1 MWKVQGRQI
10 RLFTKM
16 VSNESNVADAVVK
29 EAIEYSAWH
38 YLQCYEHAFGG
49 AKDLPEGTVVI
60 SFEILDQLPR
70 HAKVESSTFTTSTT
84 MAECVRSSLV
94 GETINAAGPD
104 GKGKA
109 THAFKFVPVD

>member
-29 EAIEYSAWH
+29 KAIEWSSWE
-38 YLQCYEHAFGG
+38 YLRCYERVFGS
-49 AKDLPEGTVVI
+49 AKDLVEGTVTV

-70 HAKVESSTFTTSTT
+70 FGKVDGTTFATGT
-84 MAECVRSSLV
+84 MAECVKSTLI
-94 GETINAAGPD
+94 GQTINAAGPD
-104 GKGKA
+104 GKGKV
-109 THAFKFVPVD
+109 THSFRFLPVD